1 MPNDKNEF
9 FNLLRN
15 IDNKT
20 KRIPTEDQEIL
31 QQFIRQLED
40 LALADDTPELEQ
52 RGLPYLVVPKNHL
65 LNPNFTDDL
74 TSWTEVLDAGI
85 TAITARDTT
94 HSKTLYASMAS
105 LKVDL
110 TASSGTG
117 DAKRTQVIT
126 AAAAEVW
133 SFEAWVLITALTNCK
148 GFVKIEWLDG
158 GAAVITT
165 VTKEFTATSSIFVLT
180 LGDLEGLTAPALTV
194 QARVSVG
201 LEATSSGAVG
211 TGYFDLTRAE
221 KESTISD
228 RATRII
234 AGEFTVS

>member
-31 QQFIRQLED
+31 SQFMRQLES

-74 TSWTEVLDAGI
+74 TSWTQVLDGGI
-85 TAITARDTT
+85 TATTARDTT
-94 HSKTLYASMAS
+94 QSKTLYASMAS
-105 LKVDL
+105 LKIDL

-117 DAKRTQVIT
+117 DAKRTQTIT

-133 SFEAWVLITALTNCK
+133 SFEAWVLLTALTNCK
-148 GFVKIEWLDG
+148 GFVKIEWLDSG
-158 GAAVITT
+158 SSVIST
-165 VTKEFTATSSIFVLT
+165 VTKEFTVVTSVFVLT
-180 LGDLEGLTAPALTV
+180 LGDLEGLTAPGTTT
-194 QARVSVG
+194 QAKVSIG

-211 TGYFDLTRAE
+211 TGYFDLIRAE
-221 KESTISD
+221 KESSISD